1 VPGRNEFTAEEIDE
15 IRGAL
20 RELRRA
26 YPSRQKTIRSRLRR
40 VGFYI
45 TDYSHDTDGFT
56 VSDFDE
62 MLSRGT
68 IRRQNDAS

>member
-1 VPGRNEFTAEEIDE
+1 MSGRHEFTDHEIDE

-20 RELRRA
+20 RELRRVDS
-26 YPSRQKTIRSRLRR
+26 SRQKTIRSRLRR
-40 VGFYI
+40 IGFYI
-45 TDYSHDTDGFT
+45 TDYSHDADGFT

-68 IRRQNDAS
+68 IRRQN

>member
-1 VPGRNEFTAEEIDE
+1 MSGRHEFTDKEIDE

-20 RELRRA
+20 RELRHVD
-26 YPSRQKTIRSRLRR
+26 PGRQKLIRSRLRR
-40 VGFYI
+40 IGFYI
-45 TDYSHDTDGFT
+45 TDYSHETDGFT

-68 IRRQNDAS
+68 IKRQN

>member
-1 VPGRNEFTAEEIDE
+1 MSGRNEFTEGEIDE

-26 YPSRQKTIRSRLRR
+26 DPGRQKVIRGRLRR
-40 VGFYI
+40 IGFYI
-45 TDYSHDTDGFT
+45 TDYSHDADGFT

-68 IRRQNDAS
+68 IKRQN